1 MSSELDFILNELTQ
15 YTLFGDKKRKS
26 KYQKEEIK
34 LTQKDKTD
42 RDIYNKFNQFI

>member
-1 MSSELDFILNELTQ
+1 MSSELDFILNELAQ

-34 LTQKDKTD
+34 LTEKIKQ
-42 RDIYNKFNQFI
+42 IEKFTINLTK